1 MKLLG
6 NVINLLAD
14 APEMQTETLT
24 ATKTTPTPF
33 FFTSVSR
40 PRLHMDWENHPS
52 LSLPP
57 LSPLTALISSA
68 RLLLAV
74 HVAVT
79 VQGYSHGLLINID
92 IASGVTEQ

>member
-1 MKLLG
+1 MHQRCRQRRSPPQKQLPPLFFHVCLPSQITHGLG
-6 NVINLLAD
+6 ESPV
-14 APEMQTETLT
+14 
-24 ATKTTPTPF
+24 
-33 FFTSVSR
+33 
-40 PRLHMDWENHPS
+40 S
-52 LSLPP
+52 LSLSP